1 MKRILNKGLVVITI
15 CLLLLTSVPL
25 VIGDDNQYLQS
36 NTNGLADKVK
46 IEVKKGG
53 WLHTL
58 LRFSVFRVILWNGNN
73 RTINYFLNV
82 NVTTR
87 KGEVLFELKHD
98 LIEDFTPGLLDNWGF
113 WYYTHFRQKG
123 FIFGCFDINVKIQ
136 VVEDASIK
144 THQGHGIIFWISALI
159 WD

>member
-1 MKRILNKGLVVITI
+1 MKKKWVLVIHLVI
-15 CLLLLTSVPL
+15 LLLILPTIAVGIEERVVEPL
-25 VIGDDNQYLQS
+25 ND
-36 NTNGLADKVK
+36 GLADKVK

-113 WYYTHFRQKG
+113 WYYIQFRQKG
-123 FIFGCFDINVKIQ
+123 FIFGYFDINVKIQ

-144 THQGHGIIFWISALI
+144 THQGHGIIFWISAFI